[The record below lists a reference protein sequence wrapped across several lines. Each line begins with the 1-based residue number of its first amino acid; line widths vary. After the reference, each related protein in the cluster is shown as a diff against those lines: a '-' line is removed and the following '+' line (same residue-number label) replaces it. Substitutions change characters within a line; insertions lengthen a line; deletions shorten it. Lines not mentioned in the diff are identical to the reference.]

1 MNLNDFL
8 VVIGRVLKINR
19 TFRDSN
25 GREYT
30 RVEFVRQSS
39 VIDVYMKIRATKD
52 EAFIRQFAA
61 PDTAEKRRIMIE
73 KRKIEGQ
80 LLRIKQKEQ
89 VLGMSLLVHTITVDT
104 IIHLKLVMCS
114 MSLHSSYQFYSGSK
128 QGSNTTL
135 PDVGCSN
142 MPQEAFCTK
151 TEMNGDVGPTSTS
164 YIVPSSKK
172 LCNSKIDPKR
182 KCGACGNVREQMT
195 LLLLDSHIKNNT
207 NVKELFCFRLVIIGV
222 IECVLFILALSMWL

>member
-1 MNLNDFL
+1 MLELLIILTLKSHYNFL

-30 RVEFVRQSS
+30 RVEFVRQNS

-52 EAFIRQFAA
+52 EAFIHQFAA

-89 VLGMSLLVHTITVDT
+89 VLGMSLLVLTITVDT
-104 IIHLKLVMCS
+104 IINLQLDICS
-114 MSLHSSYQFYSGSK
+114 TSLHSLYQFYSGSK
-128 QGSNTTL
+128 QGSNSTL
-135 PDVGCSN
+135 SVIGCSN
-142 MPQEAFCTK
+142 MSQEALCTK
-151 TEMNGDVGPTSTS
+151 TETNGDLDPTSG

-195 LLLLDSHIKNNT
+195 VLLLDSHMNNHT
-207 NVKELFCFRLVIIGV
+207 NVK
-222 IECVLFILALSMWL
+222 